1 MPGHNSKD
9 LLIVI
14 ASSIL
19 ALATIPL
26 QGHAVIALSLLALPL
41 VFILPGYALTAAL
54 FPRGGLGLAETLTSS
69 IGLSLAAVIV
79 GGVILN
85 LTPEGLTSI
94 AWTIFLVAVTLGSC
108 AIAERRRR
116 QQPAPGPRPFSLGLS
131 VRQAFFFE
139 ASIALIVLAF
149 VMVRDESLQPST
161 AFTELWAKPAGL
173 FGQTAFDIGVRNSE
187 PGNMEY
193 KLQVKAGEDI
203 VYESPAIALEPGE
216 TWVKTLTFQ
225 TLVKGDVQVFLYRM
239 DNPGTIYRQVVSRS
253 GSQ

>member
-94 AWTIFLVAVTLGSC
+94 AWT
-108 AIAERRRR
+108 
-116 QQPAPGPRPFSLGLS
+116 
-131 VRQAFFFE
+131 
-139 ASIALIVLAF
+139 
-149 VMVRDESLQPST
+149 
-161 AFTELWAKPAGL
+161 
-173 FGQTAFDIGVRNSE
+173 
-187 PGNMEY
+187 
-193 KLQVKAGEDI
+193 
-203 VYESPAIALEPGE
+203 
-216 TWVKTLTFQ
+216 
-225 TLVKGDVQVFLYRM
+225 M
-239 DNPGTIYRQVVSRS
+239 DGWSS
-253 GSQ
+253 